1 MIKRDSIVQVLSERT
16 SDGTG
21 GSVASYEDLKKVD
34 AHVSTATQDIIN
46 QYGLGSEKVLEV
58 VTNQELSEDKDIR
71 YKWDGRLFQIIR
83 QVKCGNEWFS
93 TFKEVIN

>member
-21 GSVASYEDLKKVD
+21 GSVASYKDLKRVD
-34 AHVSTATQDIIN
+34 AHVSTATQDIVN

-58 VTNQELSEDKDIR
+58 VTNQKLDEDRNGR
-71 YKWDGRLFQIIR
+71 YRWNGKLFQMLR
-83 QVKCGNEWFS
+83 QVQCGNEWFS
-93 TFKEVIN
+93 TFKEVNN